1 MGMDFP
7 SIPPRHCIFPSTAS
21 LILRLQP
28 STLKSFQALQL
39 HTHSL
44 RSFWTK
50 RRGFNAQN
58 NPCWERKALARNRD
72 GEPRRGSVLTPTE
85 EICSDK
91 VMEFCDAENAV
102 KGRTVV
108 EDSDLR
114 VQTRGTMDEPVKK
127 MNLRK
132 K

>member
-1 MGMDFP
+1 MGNM
-7 SIPPRHCIFPSTAS
+7 
-21 LILRLQP
+21 
-28 STLKSFQALQL
+28 
-39 HTHSL
+39 
-44 RSFWTK
+44 TK
-50 RRGFNAQN
+50 RSILEWYMREHAHRIPETYAGRHGLISNTQTRISRQLWGLN
-58 NPCWERKALARNRD
+58 WDTGQRRKR
-72 GEPRRGSVLTPTE
+72 PPTPTE

>member
-1 MGMDFP
+1 
-7 SIPPRHCIFPSTAS
+7 
-21 LILRLQP
+21 
-28 STLKSFQALQL
+28 
-39 HTHSL
+39 
-44 RSFWTK
+44 
-50 RRGFNAQN
+50 
-58 NPCWERKALARNRD
+58 
-72 GEPRRGSVLTPTE
+72 TE